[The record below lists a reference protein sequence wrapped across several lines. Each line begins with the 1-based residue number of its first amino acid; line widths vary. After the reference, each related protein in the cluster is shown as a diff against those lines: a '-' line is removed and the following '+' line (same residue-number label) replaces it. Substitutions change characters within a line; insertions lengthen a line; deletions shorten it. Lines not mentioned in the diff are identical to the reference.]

1 MNGGENSLRNNYSFT
16 QREFEKILNLF
27 SVLQKEITSA
37 GNLPDKTRTKLFEK
51 LEEMILQFDISMNNL
66 DIFWSFIGRTGIAYK
81 VYENGIVP
89 ESLKEFT
96 NTIWQ
101 IQCREE
107 DRPPGSDPPIRF

>member
-1 MNGGENSLRNNYSFT
+1 MNTGENSIRKNYFFT
-16 QREFEKILNLF
+16 QKEFEKILNMF
-27 SVLQKEITSA
+27 SVLQKDITSA
-37 GNLPDKTRTKLFEK
+37 RNLPDKTRTKLFEK
-51 LEEMILQFDISMNNL
+51 LEEMILHFDITMNNL

-81 VYENGIVP
+81 VYEESIIP

-107 DRPPGSDPPIRF
+107 GRPPQADPPIKF